1 MKQEAISLLV
11 CYNNNAGIKRIPDK
25 SQNHWSNPHY
35 QKRSSF
41 MTTTAFPKIDLHLHL
56 DGSLSIPFLKSLALE
71 NGLTM
76 TDSEVRNAVTVSS
89 SCQSL
94 PEYLR
99 CFELP
104 TRLLQTEKSLTLAT
118 FDVIQQLENQGLSYA
133 ELRFAPQHYTR
144 LGLTQQQTVAAV
156 LNGVNM
162 AKQAN
167 LKIRI
172 GILLCMFV
180 TGSPAQNQETAELA
194 VAYQNIGIA
203 GLDLAGPE
211 SAVPLSEFETL
222 FHYAYL
228 SDLPFT
234 IHAGECG
241 NYDNISKAISFGA
254 RRIGHGCAARFSE
267 ECMRLLERE
276 QIVLEL
282 CPTSN
287 VQTKAV
293 PSLFEHPIRTFFD
306 RGILVTVNT
315 DNMTVS
321 HTTLDKEYTLLKKHF
336 HFTDDELAKMSR
348 TAALAAF
355 AKL

>member
-1 MKQEAISLLV
+1 MKQEAIFLPV
-11 CYNNNAGIKRIPDK
+11 CYNNSAIKKIPDK
-25 SQNHWSNPHY
+25 SQNQRSNPYY

-99 CFELP
+99 CFDLP
-104 TRLLQTEKSLTLAT
+104 TRLLQTEKALTLAT
-118 FDVIQQLENQGLSYA
+118 FDVIQQLENQGLFYA

-144 LGLTQQQTVAAV
+144 LGLTQQQAVAAV

-167 LKIRI
+167 LKVRL

-276 QIVLEL
+276 RIVLEL

-321 HTTLDKEYTLLKKHF
+321 NTTLDKEYTLLKKHF

-355 AKL
+355 ARL